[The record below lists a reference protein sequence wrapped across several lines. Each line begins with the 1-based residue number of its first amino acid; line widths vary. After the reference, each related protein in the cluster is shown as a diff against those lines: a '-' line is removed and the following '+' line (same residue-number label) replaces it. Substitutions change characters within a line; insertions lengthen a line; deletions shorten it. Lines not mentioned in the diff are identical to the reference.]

1 MLHLTLYLTTFYTL
15 LSSRGRY
22 ISVMFIQSYV
32 DAEMAFLYY
41 MRSLNY
47 LLQQYVQAV
56 FPVTMY
62 HQVMGYANNKSNDE
76 CMPKS
81 SICFIIQQHLD
92 PFCFHP
98 SLN

>member
-41 MRSLNY
+41 MRSLKY
-47 LLQQYVQAV
+47 LLQQ
-56 FPVTMY
+56 
-62 HQVMGYANNKSNDE
+62 
-76 CMPKS
+76 
-81 SICFIIQQHLD
+81 
-92 PFCFHP
+92 
-98 SLN
+98 